1 MLILGLDTSWKQGSI
16 ALAEGDAAHFS
27 VLEVVPIAGG
37 TFSAQLI
44 PQIAALLGK
53 HGKRKEDLDGFAAA
67 GGPGSF
73 TGLRVGLAAVKAL
86 AEVLKKPIAAVSVL
100 EALAALSGRT
110 GRVLAALDASRQE
123 VFAGEYEVGSEAR
136 LVGESLLTQQEFLAR
151 TGSGAQVVTCDDAIA
166 SLLSARGSSVARIE
180 RPRSDVVA
188 RLGLGKILAGQ
199 TVSVEAL
206 DANYIRRSD
215 AEIFATKK

>member
-1 MLILGLDTSWKQGSI
+1 MLLLGVDTSGKQGSI

-44 PQIAALLGK
+44 PQIAALLNQRGR
-53 HGKRKEDLDGFAAA
+53 RKQDLDGFAAA
-67 GGPGSF
+67 SGPGSF

-86 AEVLKKPIAAVSVL
+86 AEVLRKPIAAVSVL
-100 EALAALSGRT
+100 EAMAALSGRT
-110 GRVLAALDASRQE
+110 GRVLAALDASRGE
-123 VFAGEYEVGSEAR
+123 VFSGEYEVSSEVR
-136 LVGESLLTQQEFLAR
+136 LVAESLLTQQEFLAR
-151 TGSGAQVVTCDDAIA
+151 AGSGVQVVTCDDAIA
-166 SLLSARGSSVARIE
+166 SLLGGRGSVAKIE
-180 RPRSDVVA
+180 RPRSDAVA
-188 RLGLGKILAGQ
+188 RLGLRKILTRQ

-215 AEIFATKK
+215 AELFSAKK